1 MGSHLAR
8 RLINEGHEPVLVARR
23 ERRLE
28 GLGEAEVVAASVTD
42 GDALEEA
49 FGACDAVAHLA
60 GINLERGQQTY
71 EAVHVRGTRNA
82 VRAAEE
88 VGAEKFVVTS
98 FLRARQDCGSGYHES
113 KWRKEEIV
121 RNSGLDYTVLKP
133 GVTYGRGDH
142 LLTHISR
149 ALKTFP
155 VFGLVGFDPVWVRPL
170 DVEDLVDVMMASIVR
185 DRLSGETVWVV
196 GPEEITGRTTVERI
210 AEAIG
215 VNPRF
220 VRLPV
225 WLHYA
230 FAWTQE
236 RMMRTP
242 VVSLAQVRILSE
254 DVVEPAPREAC
265 EPLSEDLEPAR
276 EFSVERIREGLGDV
290 RRYGVRDLR
299 L

>member
-1 MGSHLAR
+1 M
-8 RLINEGHEPVLVARR
+8 VARS
-23 ERRLE
+23 RRTLE
-28 GLGEAEVVAASVTD
+28 GLGDAEFLSASVAD
-42 GDALEEA
+42 RDALREA
-49 FGACDAVAHLA
+49 FGGCDAVAHLA
-60 GINLERGQQTY
+60 GINLERGNQTY
-71 EAVHVRGTRNA
+71 ESVHVEGTRNA
-82 VRAAEE
+82 VEAAEE
-88 VGAEKFVVTS
+88 VGAEKFVVAS
-98 FLRARQDCGSGYHES
+98 FLRARPDCGWGYHES

-133 GVTYGRGDH
+133 GVTYGEGDH

-170 DVEDLVDVMMASIVR
+170 AVEDLVDVMMASLVD
-185 DRLSGETVWVV
+185 DRLSGATVAVV

-210 AEAIG
+210 GDAIG
-215 VNPRF
+215 VEPRF
-220 VRLPV
+220 VRLPI
-225 WLHYA
+225 WFHRA

-236 RMMRTP
+236 RVMRTP

-254 DVVEPAPREAC
+254 DVVEPAPREVC
-265 EPLSEDLEPAR
+265 EPLPEDLEPEQ

-290 RRYGVRDLR
+290 RRYGLRDMR